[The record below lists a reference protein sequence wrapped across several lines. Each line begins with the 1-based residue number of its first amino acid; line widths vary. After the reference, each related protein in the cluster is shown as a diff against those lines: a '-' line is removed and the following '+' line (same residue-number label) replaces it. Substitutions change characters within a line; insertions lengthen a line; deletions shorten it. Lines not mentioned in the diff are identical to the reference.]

1 MIVRSA
7 SAEAGLHA
15 ATPVTNL
22 VLLVGLV
29 GVVLAS
35 PSVAVRLGALG
46 AVLLLAGWSGVPVGA
61 FLRGLRFVLVF
72 AAVLLVA
79 QALSIREGTP
89 LIEGFP
95 RITDVGLLAGA
106 GMALRFLVVLSSS
119 LLFVHVVDPDRL
131 AGTLIRY
138 GIPYRYGYLL
148 ILSLRFVPF
157 FRRELRVVREAQRVR
172 GLRPSVRS
180 LRGIRQAIRYTFV
193 PVLVSGLMRVDS
205 IALSMKG
212 RCFGLYR
219 RRTAPRRERLC
230 AADGIALGS
239 VALLSVLAVLAARG
253 GWT

>member
-7 SAEAGLHA
+7 SVEAGLHA
-15 ATPVTNL
+15 ATPTTNL
-22 VLLVGLV
+22 VLLAALV

-35 PSVAVRLGALG
+35 PSVVVRLGALG

-89 LIEGFP
+89 LIDGFP
-95 RITDVGLLAGA
+95 RVTDVGLLAGA

-131 AGTLIRY
+131 AGTLIRC

-193 PVLVSGLMRVDS
+193 PVLVSGLIRVDS

-212 RCFGLYR
+212 RCFGLHP
-219 RRTAPRRERLC
+219 RRTAPRRERLR

-239 VALLSVLAVLAARG
+239 VVLLAVLAVLAARG